1 MLYGTRGPV
10 KSLCYH
16 IACWP
21 PERRCL
27 VNGSASFFVAG
38 KLCILQQQ
46 SLYQPQWMEAH
57 SVEPRLDQNPCH
69 SWLFHLCSSF
79 AKLGDWCPLAKI
91 PVNLIIFCSVS
102 SMMDHLWQEF
112 SCITCFFFPILCVS
126 HRPIYIPH
134 PPKNHFSESSFFSPS
149 KPLINPH
156 SFITA
161 HEPTYIL
168 ISSYFSSTYMGTVQ
182 TYTHWKDFS
191 STLSFRPT
199 LTLVCRTAN
208 WFLTNIQN
216 QPIYD
221 LSSAF
226 TSFMSHS

>member
-112 SCITCFFFPILCVS
+112 SCITCFFFLYFVSPIG
-126 HRPIYIPH
+126 PFIYLTHQKII
-134 PPKNHFSESSFFSPS
+134 S
-149 KPLINPH
+149 LNPH
-156 SFITA
+156 F
-161 HEPTYIL
+161 
-168 ISSYFSSTYMGTVQ
+168 
-182 TYTHWKDFS
+182 
-191 STLSFRPT
+191 
-199 LTLVCRTAN
+199 
-208 WFLTNIQN
+208 FLL
-216 QPIYD
+216 P
-221 LSSAF
+221 SP
-226 TSFMSHS
+226 